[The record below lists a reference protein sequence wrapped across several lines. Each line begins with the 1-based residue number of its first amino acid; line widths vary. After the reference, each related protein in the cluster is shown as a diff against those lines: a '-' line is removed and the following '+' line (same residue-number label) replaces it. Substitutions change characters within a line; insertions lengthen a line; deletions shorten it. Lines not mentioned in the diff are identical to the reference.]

1 LRDVHERVAAARDV
15 TVDDVDPSTVVELC
29 ILEAVGRVQLAVG
42 TGRVVEQLGQGPQ
55 LPPLRRSA

>member
-1 LRDVHERVAAARDV
+1 VAAARDV